1 MNIFLT
7 STDAAEF
14 LGVSRRTLYAYVSR
28 GWIRS
33 ESSSTARER
42 RYSRLDLERL
52 RDRKQVRKDPVR
64 NVSHALSWGVPLL
77 ETELTLID
85 QGRFFYRGLDAVELA
100 RTKQFFEV
108 VNWFWH
114 RNESELVPA
123 RVLPAKTRFVGSEPV
138 SEFQRRLIKLGDAEP
153 GGYDFSIPNVFVNGW
168 RILELFLQ
176 CVTGCSN
183 VNLLAGPDDLQRAW
197 ATDQGALPEL
207 LNTALILSIDHE
219 LNVSSFTAR
228 VVASAGSN
236 IYEVVNAAVCAMRGS
251 RHGGMGSL
259 CYEFLKE
266 LETSESLRPILVRWV
281 RDRGFVPGFGHHLYP
296 AGDIRARVLLEMMK
310 QRKVAE
316 SQLQLIREAAKVLRQ
331 RANIDLALA
340 VLARAFGLPP
350 HAPLSIFILGRIA
363 GWIGHAVEQRT
374 GGGLIRPRARYIG
387 PLPAKPFSD

>member
-7 STDAAEF
+7 STEAAEF

-52 RDRKQVRKDPVR
+52 RDRKRVRKDPVR

-85 QGRFFYRGLDAVELA
+85 QGHLFYRGLDAVELA

-114 RNESELVPA
+114 RNETEVEPD
-123 RVLPAKTRFVGSEPV
+123 RILPWKMRFAGLGSV
-138 SEFQRRLIKLGDAEP
+138 SEFQQWLVNLGDAEP
-153 GGYDFSIPNVFVNGW
+153 DGYDFSVPNVFINGW
-168 RILELFLQ
+168 HILELFLR
-176 CVTGCSN
+176 CVTGSSTAT
-183 VNLLAGPDDLQRAW
+183 LFAAPDDLQRAW
-197 ATDQGALPEL
+197 AKDQTELPEV
-207 LNTALILSIDHE
+207 LNAALILSVDHE

-236 IYEVVNAAVCAMRGS
+236 IYEVVNAAMCAMRGS
-251 RHGGMGSL
+251 RHGGMSSL
-259 CYEFLKE
+259 CYQLLKE
-266 LETSESLRPILVRWV
+266 LETGESLRPALVRWV
-281 RDRGFVPGFGHHLYP
+281 RDRGSVPGFGHHLYP
-296 AGDIRARVLLEMMK
+296 AGDIRARLLLEMMK

-316 SQLQLIREAAKVLRQ
+316 AQLRLIREAAKILRQ
-331 RANIDLALA
+331 KPNIDLALA

-350 HAPLSIFILGRIA
+350 HAPLSIFTLGRIA
-363 GWIGHAVEQRT
+363 GWIGHAVEQQRN
-374 GGGLIRPRARYIG
+374 GGLIRPRARYVG
-387 PLPAKPFSD
+387 PLPEG